1 MGKRRPDRRIEML
14 RGRRVSTMSD
24 AENFDGPL
32 DPEIHVQ
39 RTSPRR
45 NVLMIIVDGERASK
59 TGISMREE
67 QFGPVTLRV
76 GCIGGVGTEPK
87 YRFKGYSRKIM
98 ENCLRSMRHDEAD
111 LSLLIGITAF
121 YPKYGYAPVMSQ
133 IHYTM
138 AIEDAAIVKP
148 SGLGF
153 VRFAPK
159 YLKAVLA
166 MYHKNNAGRTGPF
179 RRSPATW
186 KPFHK
191 GVDWRSKAFCHVAIN
206 ETSKPVGYI
215 VHDSDEEKAIIC
227 EVGFTTPAV
236 FDDLLAY
243 AVKLAAKKH
252 TDRVHFYLPEDD
264 LFMRFCKPLGMY
276 KHVRYL
282 RDGQE
287 MARMINTASALKKLA
302 PLLIERMDASGE
314 ITLRTNLDDV
324 TLKWSKGALS
334 VSEPKRS
341 GLQVRTPQWALA
353 QMIYGYRN
361 ASEISVCGSLKGS
374 KEAIAILDQMFP
386 ITPHFLYAVDGF

>member
-1 MGKRRPDRRIEML
+1 MGESEPDPRIEML
-14 RGRRVSTMSD
+14 RGRRVPTMSG
-24 AENFDGPL
+24 AENLDRPL

-39 RTSPRR
+39 RTSPAR
-45 NVLMIIVDGERASK
+45 NVLMIIVDGQRASS
-59 TGISMREE
+59 TGITMREE

-76 GCIGGVGTEPK
+76 GCIGGVGTDPK

-98 ENCLRSMRHDEAD
+98 KNCLLSMRHDKAD

-121 YPKYGYAPVMSQ
+121 YPKYGYAPVLPQ

-138 AIEDAAIVKP
+138 ALEDAAIVKP

-153 VRFAPK
+153 VRFVPK
-159 YLKAVLA
+159 YLKSVLA

-179 RRSPATW
+179 RRDSATW
-186 KPFHK
+186 KPFNK
-191 GVDWRSKAFCHVAIN
+191 GIDWRSKALCHVAIN
-206 ETSKPVGYI
+206 ETSRCVGYI

-227 EVGFTTPAV
+227 EVGYTSPAV
-236 FDDLLAY
+236 FGDLLAY
-243 AVKLAAKKH
+243 AVKLAAKKR
-252 TDRVHFYLPEDD
+252 TDRLHFYLPEDD
-264 LFMRFCKPLGMY
+264 LFMQFCKPLGMY

-302 PLLIERMDASGE
+302 PLLTERMDSTGE

-324 TLKWSKGALS
+324 TLKWSKGGFG
-334 VSEPKRS
+334 VSEAKRT
-341 GLQVRTPQWALA
+341 GLQVRTPQWGLA
-353 QMIYGYRN
+353 QLIYGYRS
-361 ASEISVCGSLKGS
+361 ASELSACGTLKGA

-386 ITPHFLYAVDGF
+386 STPHFLYAVDGF